1 MNLNHTL
8 VRAMQTRINTHITR
22 MWESAF
28 CSLLAVPKTGS
39 SPMET
44 PLHLTLRRDMESVKR
59 AIARALNSD
68 ALHYAIIPAIII
80 VGMNTTPKPSIL
92 SLLTP
97 I

>member
-1 MNLNHTL
+1 
-8 VRAMQTRINTHITR
+8 
-22 MWESAF
+22 
-28 CSLLAVPKTGS
+28 
-39 SPMET
+39 
-44 PLHLTLRRDMESVKR
+44 MESVKR
-59 AIARALNSD
+59 AIAQALNSD

>member
-1 MNLNHTL
+1 
-8 VRAMQTRINTHITR
+8 
-22 MWESAF
+22 
-28 CSLLAVPKTGS
+28 
-39 SPMET
+39 
-44 PLHLTLRRDMESVKR
+44 MESVKR